1 MTEHDNTDCIGQ
13 QHAITPLDWFS
24 GLVQL
29 PRERHAVLVSIIDAA
44 GSTPRTTG
52 SRMLVTPHT
61 QYDTIGGGHLEWK
74 ALAMARLWLAEKS
87 TAGSAAPRTERLA
100 LGPSLGQCCGGVVQI
115 ALERLDLLDDADYA
129 ARLQQYRCC
138 LPQLPHL
145 YLFGAGHVGA
155 ALVQVLAQVPCRITW
170 VDERDHLFPANL
182 PPHVVA
188 EDTDVPEAVI
198 ANAEAHSYFLVMT
211 HHHGLDLLLSEHIL
225 RRADAAWFGLI
236 GSQTKRVNFERRL
249 QQRGIPAAR
258 LEHLVCPIGVPGIT
272 GKEPGVIAVAVAA
285 QLLQLWSQART
296 LAPTPPRKELSIHD
310 HLSP

>member
-1 MTEHDNTDCIGQ
+1 MADHDTTHCTQ
-13 QHAITPLDWFS
+13 QAITPLDWFS

-52 SRMLVTPHT
+52 SRMLVTQHT

-87 TAGSAAPRTERLA
+87 DTSRAEPRTERLA

-115 ALERLDLLDDADYA
+115 ALERLDLLDDTQYA
-129 ARLQQYRCC
+129 QRLQQYRSSQ
-138 LPQLPHL
+138 PQLPHL

-170 VDERDHLFPANL
+170 VDERDHLFPACL
-182 PPHVVA
+182 PANVTA

-198 ANAEAHSYFLVMT
+198 ANAEAGSYFLVMT

-225 RRADAAWFGLI
+225 RRTDAAWFGLI

-249 QQRGIPAAR
+249 QQRGIAATR
-258 LEHLVCPIGVPGIT
+258 LEHMVCPIGVPGIS
-272 GKEPGVIAVAVAA
+272 GKEPGIIAVAVAA
-285 QLLQLWSQART
+285 QLLQLWSGART
-296 LAPTPPRKELSIHD
+296 LGKTLPRKELSIHD
-310 HLSP
+310 HVSP